1 MGRNPC
7 KAVGKANKLR
17 TGLICPALFIKK
29 LAPDSLGILWKSDT
43 FTARQGINL
52 VSVIISTPS
61 PRTGEHP
68 EFKDCLSQCSSKL
81 LWVET
86 MPEG

>member
-1 MGRNPC
+1 MVILMR
-7 KAVGKANKLR
+7 V
-17 TGLICPALFIKK
+17 ALFIKK

-43 FTARQGINL
+43 FTARQGISPA
-52 VSVIISTPS
+52 SVIISTPS

-68 EFKDCLSQCSSKL
+68 EFKDCLFHCSTKL
-81 LWVET
+81 QWKET